1 MAINDT
7 AAIVT
12 AFFGNNENFFY
23 KQNMA
28 RTLCRNIKRSDI
40 FTCLASH
47 STIDEKT
54 QSYTNIS
61 IYDADNSFQINGK
74 PNVTHNHGVAELTS
88 MHNAVNA
95 LKRFGFKYIIKF
107 PFDIVPEMDFIKLID
122 DCKATGK
129 KLVTGRWD
137 NDITIGTFAFFA
149 EIDFFLET
157 FSLDEIYRCDKDL
170 EYAWFDSVNEKGLL
184 EQVHFCSGYNNFM
197 GNNMTQYSEGAGTK
211 VSQYPFR

>member
-12 AFFGNNENFFY
+12 AFFGPHQTQQKKY
-23 KQNMA
+23 MA
-28 RTLCRNIKRSDI
+28 KTLCRNIKETGL

-47 STIDEKT
+47 STIDEET
-54 QSYTNIS
+54 QSVTNLS
-61 IYDADNSFQINGK
+61 VYDADNSFQVNGLPK
-74 PNVTHNHGVAELTS
+74 VTHNHGVAELTS

-107 PFDIVPEMDFIKLID
+107 PFDIQPSLNFQQIVN

-129 KLVTGRWD
+129 SLVTGRWD
-137 NDITIGTFAFFA
+137 NDITIGTFSFFA
-149 EIDFFLET
+149 NIDFFLET
-157 FSLDEIYRCDKDL
+157 FSLDEVYRCDKDL
-170 EYAWFDSVNEKGLL
+170 EYAWFDSVKEKGLM
-184 EQVHFCSGYNNFM
+184 EHVHFCSGYNNFM

-211 VSQYPFR
+211 VLEYPFQ